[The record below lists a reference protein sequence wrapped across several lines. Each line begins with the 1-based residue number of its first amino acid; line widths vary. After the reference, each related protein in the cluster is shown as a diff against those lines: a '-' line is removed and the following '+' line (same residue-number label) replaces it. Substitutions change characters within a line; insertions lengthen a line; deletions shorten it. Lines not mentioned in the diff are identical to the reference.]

1 MANTIK
7 WAFEIGQEVTSLP
20 MIHNE
25 EITWPMIHNEEITCP
40 SFEGTVFNRFINGHG
55 YQMFVVA
62 RSTDQFLWLR
72 KSDEL
77 ESRTDHV

>member
-7 WAFEIGQEVTSLP
+7 WAFEIGQEVTSL
-20 MIHNE
+20 
-25 EITWPMIHNEEITCP
+25 PMIHNEEITCP